1 MLLLTAFTALINLS
15 SVALAA
21 PDWETTLE
29 GSVNAVVQLRVA
41 ATRPFDTDSAS
52 TTQGTGFIIDA
63 ERGYILTNR
72 HLVQPGPVVAEAV
85 FLNNEEVELQA
96 IYRDPVHD
104 FGIFRFDPEELR
116 FMELVELP
124 LAPESARV
132 GVEIRVVGNDAGEK
146 LSILAGTLARMDRNA
161 PNYGKG
167 NFNDFNTF
175 YYQAASGTSG
185 GSSGSPVLN
194 IAGEVIALNAGGR
207 RAAASSYYLPL
218 DRVVR
223 ALDFLK
229 AGEAVPRGTIQ
240 TTMIHAPYHEVS
252 RLGLTAETEG
262 RVRAAFPEATG
273 MLVVRDTVPEG
284 PADQKLQS
292 GDIVVDIDGQL
303 LAGFLPL
310 EAALD
315 NAVEKAVGEAVTV
328 GIERGGEYR
337 AVELA
342 VQDLHAITPDTYLE
356 MGGGVFNTLSYQMAR
371 TYTVPVGGVMV
382 ASTGYMLRTAGVPDS
397 AVIESV
403 DGEAVEDLAGLE
415 AALSKYPD
423 GERVPIRFHPI
434 DTINDSRVRVVT
446 IDRRWFP
453 MQLCERDAGGVLGDW
468 PCEASPVSDAE
479 LVAEP
484 SETTFFASGPKAARK
499 LAPSLVMVDFD
510 VPYRIAGVSSSN
522 FAGAGLVVDA
532 AQGLV
537 LVDRDTVP
545 IALGDATLTFA
556 GSVRIPGQV
565 RFIHPV
571 HNLAVVQYDPA
582 LLGSTPVESA
592 VLREA
597 PLEPGDKV
605 WQVGLDRDHKVVSI
619 ETTVQDV
626 DPLMMG
632 IPDPPQFRDA
642 NLSVIDIAEAVPS
655 VGGALVDKKGRV
667 LATWASFATQVDG
680 DRSSFFR
687 GLPID
692 VARAVVDP
700 VLAGEVPS
708 WRGLGI
714 EMRLISIVEA
724 REQGLSDDRARAL
737 EAKDPQQRQV
747 LVVARMTAST
757 PGAELLQSGDL
768 ILAVDGQPVTRFAE
782 VEAAG
787 QRGSVALTILRDGEE
802 QTVAVDT
809 VDYAGLGVDRVVAWA
824 GLVLH
829 QPHLEVASQ
838 RAIEPEGI
846 YISWYWYGS
855 PAARYGLRPTRR
867 IVAVDGVET
876 PDLDAFLA
884 AIEGR
889 PDRSSVRL
897 KTINLDE
904 RIQVVTM
911 KLDLRYWPTREFQ
924 YEGGEWVRVD
934 DQ

>member
-1 MLLLTAFTALINLS
+1 LLLLTALTALSTLS
-15 SVALAA
+15 PPAFAA

-29 GSVNAVVQLRVA
+29 GSVNAVVQLRVSS
-41 ATRPFDTDSAS
+41 TRPFDTGSAS
-52 TTQGTGFIIDA
+52 TSQGTGFIIDA

-85 FLNNEEVELQA
+85 FLNNEEVELEA

-104 FGIFRFDPEELR
+104 FGVFRFDPEALR

-161 PNYGKG
+161 PAYGKG

-194 IAGEVIALNAGGR
+194 IDGEVIALNAGGR

-223 ALDFLK
+223 ALDYLRDS
-229 AGEAVPRGTIQ
+229 EPVPRGTIQ

-262 RVRAAFPEATG
+262 RVREAFPDGTG

-292 GDIVVDIDGQL
+292 GDIVVDIDGEL

-310 EAALD
+310 EAVLD
-315 NAVEKAVGEAVTV
+315 DAVGEAVTV

-337 AVELA
+337 SVELT
-342 VQDLHAITPDTYLE
+342 VQDLHAVTPSAYLE
-356 MGGGVFNTLSYQMAR
+356 MGGAVFNDLSYQMAR

-382 ASTGYMLRTAGVPDS
+382 ASPGYMLRTAGVPDS

-403 DGEAVEDLAGLE
+403 DGAPVVDLESLE
-415 AALSKYPD
+415 AALSVYPD
-423 GERVPIRFHPI
+423 GQRVPIRFHPI
-434 DTINDSRVRVVT
+434 DDIHDSRVRVIT
-446 IDRRWFP
+446 IDRRWFA
-453 MQLCERDAGGVLGDW
+453 MQMCVRDAGDALGDW
-468 PCEASPVSDAE
+468 PCEASPAPTGDAA
-479 LVAEP
+479 LEP
-484 SETTFFASGPKAARK
+484 SETSFFASGPKAARK

-510 VPYRIAGVSSSN
+510 VPYRIEGVSAGN

-532 AQGLV
+532 EQGLV

-556 GSVRIPGQV
+556 GSVRVPGQV
-565 RFIHPV
+565 RYVHPV
-571 HNLAVVQYDPA
+571 HNLAVISYDPA
-582 LLGSTPVESA
+582 LLGNTPVASA
-592 VLREA
+592 VLRDA
-597 PLEPGDKV
+597 PLERGDKV

-619 ETTVQDV
+619 ETTIQDV

-632 IPDPPQFRDA
+632 VPDPPQFRDA
-642 NLSVIDIAEAVPS
+642 NLSVVDIAEAVPS

-667 LATWASFATQVDG
+667 LATWASFATQIDG

-687 GLPID
+687 GLP
-692 VARAVVDP
+692 VATARAVVDP
-700 VLAGEVPS
+700 VVAGETPA

-724 REQGLSDDRARAL
+724 REQGLSDAQARAL
-737 EAKDPQQRQV
+737 EAKDPEQRQV
-747 LVVARMTAST
+747 LVVARMTADT
-757 PGAELLQSGDL
+757 PGAELLESGDL
-768 ILAVDGQPVTRFAE
+768 ILAVDGRSVTRFSE

-787 QRGSVALTILRDGEE
+787 RGSSVSLTVLRDGAE
-802 QTVAVDT
+802 QTVSVDT
-809 VDYAGLGVDRVVAWA
+809 VDYGGLGVDRVVTWA

-838 RAIEPEGI
+838 RSIEPNGV

-867 IVAVDGVET
+867 IVAVDDVEIS
-876 PDLDAFLA
+876 DLDAFLA
-884 AIEGR
+884 AINGR
-889 PDRSSVRL
+889 EDRESVRL
-897 KTINLDE
+897 KTVNLDE

-911 KLDLRYWPTREFQ
+911 KMDLRYWPTREFQ
-924 YEGGEWVRVD
+924 YKEGEWVRIEE
-934 DQ
+934 